1 MRHLFC
7 GLMITLVGPAFAF
20 AAGVGPTYSKDVAPF
35 LKKYC
40 VDCHNSNKA
49 KAGFDLETYD
59 SLVGEGKKGR
69 AAVVAGNPDKS
80 RVVMVLEG
88 NGKQMPP
95 RKSLQP
101 DQKEVAKIRD
111 WIADGAKNDLAKDAK
126 KDVAK
131 VDPKNDKAAAPAKK
145 APPKNAKPA
154 RGEDDD
160 DDDVKER
167 MLKRNGRAM
176 AKDRGDRGRRK
187 RDRDD
192 DD

>member
-69 AAVVAGNPDKS
+69 A
-80 RVVMVLEG
+80 
-88 NGKQMPP
+88 
-95 RKSLQP
+95 
-101 DQKEVAKIRD
+101 
-111 WIADGAKNDLAKDAK
+111 
-126 KDVAK
+126 
-131 VDPKNDKAAAPAKK
+131 
-145 APPKNAKPA
+145 
-154 RGEDDD
+154 
-160 DDDVKER
+160 
-167 MLKRNGRAM
+167 M